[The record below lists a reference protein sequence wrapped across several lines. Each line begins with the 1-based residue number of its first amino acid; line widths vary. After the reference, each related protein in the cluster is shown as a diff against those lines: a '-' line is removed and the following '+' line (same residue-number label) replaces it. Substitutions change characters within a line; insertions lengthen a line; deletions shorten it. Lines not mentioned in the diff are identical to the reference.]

1 MGPYFG
7 PSMWLQNREKK
18 LSLIMGPYFG
28 PSIGTISTN
37 TVCVENRLNIGR
49 SKHLYCDETT
59 GRYTTT
65 YEIYMCACLCLYICS
80 VLSLRIPTLCECVCY
95 LVSTVQQRSI
105 TLKSQYSTTWIL
117 RLVHDY
123 STCTL
128 PLFHSPSRFYA
139 QRPCFLVYIT
149 HGPSKGPILVPT

>member
-1 MGPYFG
+1 
-7 PSMWLQNREKK
+7 
-18 LSLIMGPYFG
+18 MGPYFG

-59 GRYTTT
+59 GRYTIT
-65 YEIYMCACLCLYICS
+65 YEIYMCVCLCLNICS
-80 VLSLRIPTLCECVCY
+80 VFSLRIPKLCECVCY

-117 RLVHDY
+117 SLVHDY
-123 STCTL
+123 WTCTL
-128 PLFHSPSRFYA
+128 PLFNSPAGFMPRALF
-139 QRPCFLVYIT
+139 FFVFIT
-149 HGPSKGPILVPT
+149 HGPSKGPILTLFIGFWSYK